1 MAGGGPAH
9 SGVHV
14 SEVISRLR
22 ESLGDRVILDDHR
35 LAETQSDKSG
45 QVSATPPLCVVEALS
60 TADVV
65 EVLRI
70 ANDTETPVVTR
81 GGGSGLAGG
90 AIASAGE
97 IVLSMAKMNRI
108 IEISRDDRWAVV
120 EAGVVNLDLNNAAKE
135 QGLWFAPDPASRHW
149 STIGGNIAT
158 NAGGLLCVKY
168 GVTRDAVLDVTVVL
182 ASGDILTLGH
192 RTVKG
197 VTGYDLS
204 SLIVGSEGTL
214 GVITEARVA
223 LKPVDSHPVWTIS
236 GRAKNIDLA
245 TRSVQETISRGRQP
259 AILEL
264 MDALS
269 VGHVASYLNRADIA
283 TGEAQLIGQ
292 TDGAAA
298 EDEAQAIAQIW
309 REYGLDV
316 EVGEDRADLIDFRRA
331 MHPAMEVVGQVLIED
346 IAVPRSQLGAMF
358 AAIRDIEKDFGV
370 EIPTVAHA
378 GDGNLHPNFIYTGAE
393 VPPHIWAAADALFR
407 RAIALGGTLTGEH
420 GVGLLKRQ
428 WMMDE
433 LGQPLWELQWNI
445 KKLFDPKG
453 ILNPGKVFDPRSVP
467 ISPLA

>member
-1 MAGGGPAH
+1 
-9 SGVHV
+9 
-14 SEVISRLR
+14 
-22 ESLGDRVILDDHR
+22 
-35 LAETQSDKSG
+35 
-45 QVSATPPLCVVEALS
+45 
-60 TADVV
+60 
-65 EVLRI
+65 
-70 ANDTETPVVTR
+70 
-81 GGGSGLAGG
+81 
-90 AIASAGE
+90 
-97 IVLSMAKMNRI
+97 
-108 IEISRDDRWAVV
+108 
-120 EAGVVNLDLNNAAKE
+120 
-135 QGLWFAPDPASRHW
+135 
-149 STIGGNIAT
+149 
-158 NAGGLLCVKY
+158 
-168 GVTRDAVLDVTVVL
+168 
-182 ASGDILTLGH
+182 
-192 RTVKG
+192 
-197 VTGYDLS
+197 
-204 SLIVGSEGTL
+204 
-214 GVITEARVA
+214 
-223 LKPVDSHPVWTIS
+223 
-236 GRAKNIDLA
+236 
-245 TRSVQETISRGRQP
+245 
-259 AILEL
+259 
-264 MDALS
+264 MDAPS

-309 REYGLDV
+309 RECGLDV

-433 LGQPLWELQWNI
+433 LGQPLWELQWKI

-453 ILNPGKVFDPRSVP
+453 ILNPGKVFDPRSTGR
-467 ISPLA
+467 AAG